1 MTGKTDSRR
10 TLADWL
16 TWQQSLHPRPIDLG
30 LARVRRVFE
39 RLRPGYRPPLTIT
52 VGGTNGK
59 GSCIALL
66 DAVLRAQGLRVGAY
80 TSPHLL
86 RYNERIRIDGR
97 EAGDEDIC
105 EAFARIEAVRDGV
118 SLSFFEFATLAALD
132 LFARAGVDVQL
143 LEVGLGGRLDA
154 VNLIDADAV
163 LVTSI
168 DIDHKEWLGE
178 DRDSIGREKAGI
190 LRAGRPAVVGDRDPP
205 RSLVLRARELG
216 ARLHCLGQDFDHR
229 RRADGWCWQGWDG
242 ELDGLP
248 WPSLPGRQQLDNA
261 AAVIAV
267 LRCLAS
273 RLTVS
278 TAALRRGLAT
288 VRLPGRYQLLP
299 GTPERLLDVAH
310 NPQAAALLAEHLR
323 RNWPGR
329 RVLAL
334 FTAMA
339 DKDIEGMLTRMGG
352 VVDVWALAPLVGN
365 PRAASSER
373 LLTAFERAGLPRP
386 LHGFP
391 TVAAALGAL
400 ERMAAP
406 EDLIVV
412 FGSFFLVAELLAD
425 DGSAA

>member
-1 MTGKTDSRR
+1 MTGKTDTRR

-16 TWQQSLHPRPIDLG
+16 AWQQSLHPRPIDLG
-30 LARVRRVFE
+30 LARVRQVFA
-39 RLRPGYRPPLTIT
+39 RLQPGYRPPLTLT

-97 EAGDEDIC
+97 EAGDGDIC

-216 ARLHCLGQDFDHR
+216 ARLHCLGRDFDHR
-229 RRADGWCWQGWDG
+229 RQTDGWCWQGWDG

-248 WPSLPGRQQLDNA
+248 LPALPGRQQLDNA

-267 LRCLAS
+267 LRCLAP
-273 RLTVS
+273 RLAVS
-278 TAALRRGLAT
+278 TAALHQGLAT

-339 DKDIEGMLTRMGG
+339 DKDIEGMLTRMGE
-352 VVDVWALAPLVGN
+352 VVDVWALAPLAGN

-386 LHGFP
+386 LHGFS
-391 TVAAALGAL
+391 TVAAALDAL
-400 ERMAAP
+400 ESMAGA

-412 FGSFFLVAELLAD
+412 FGSFFLVAELLAG